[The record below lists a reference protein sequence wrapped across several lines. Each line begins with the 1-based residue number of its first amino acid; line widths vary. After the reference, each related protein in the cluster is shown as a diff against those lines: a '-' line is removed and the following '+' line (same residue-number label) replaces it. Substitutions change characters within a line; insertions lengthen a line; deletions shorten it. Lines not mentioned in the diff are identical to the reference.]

1 MTIQPDGRAEVEPT
15 PGVPDGVH
23 APDSSY
29 LAASDVATDSAST
42 AGGVMTP
49 SDDAAVQVIPDE
61 AALIE
66 GGGEAGEPDDA
77 FHLQLGVFS
86 GPLELLLHLIE
97 RQELDITEVSL
108 FAVTEQYLAFLR
120 DGEQIDLGALAEFI
134 AVGARLLLLK
144 SRALLP
150 RDPDEAFESDE
161 DEADADPADLLAA
174 LQEYRRIRA
183 AADYLRSLEN
193 EHRTGYRRDVPPPEV
208 PLPTGL
214 DQVTLDRLM
223 AVFAEVLTRLPAE
236 PAQKQPRVYQRS
248 SVRLQ
253 DRVQRIAKLLDRR
266 GHVPFREIV
275 EQATSRLEVIVDF
288 LAVLELIK
296 SGYLE
301 ARQEAAFGEI
311 ELVRRQGAL
320 APSDTA
326 PLV

>member
-1 MTIQPDGRAEVEPT
+1 MHDPDGSH
-15 PGVPDGVH
+15 PG
-23 APDSSY
+23 
-29 LAASDVATDSAST
+29 ASEVATDSTSVT
-42 AGGVMTP
+42 ADGVMIP
-49 SDDAAVQVIPDE
+49 SNAVQATPDE
-61 AALIE
+61 AALNE
-66 GGGEAGEPDDA
+66 GGGEAERPDDA
-77 FHLQLGVFS
+77 FHLHLEVFS

-108 FAVTEQYLAFLR
+108 FAVTEQYLTFLR
-120 DGEQIDLGALAEFI
+120 DGEQINLGALAEFI

-150 RDPDEAFESDE
+150 RDPDEEFESEE
-161 DEADADPADLLAA
+161 DEADADPADLLVA
-174 LQEYRRIRA
+174 LQEYRRIRS
-183 AADYLRSLEN
+183 AADYLRSLED

-253 DRVQRIAKLLDRR
+253 DRVQRLAKLLDRQGR
-266 GHVPFREIV
+266 VPFRQIV

-320 APSDTA
+320 APTDAA